1 MDKVVFI
8 TGASRGIGAATVEKF
23 VNEGWQVVGFFNENK
38 TDDTENVKYIKMD
51 IASSVSIKQA
61 FERAFAIWERVDA
74 LVNCA
79 GLFGYKKL
87 MDYTEDLM
95 DKMIATNEKG
105 TYLTTRAVLD
115 YMQTGSIV
123 HVSSTAGQ
131 VGSTDVVYAGTKG
144 AVAAYVKSAA
154 KQLAPKIRIN
164 CVAPGPTDTHMLRQ
178 HDPERV
184 EKLKEQILLKRL
196 ARPEEI
202 ANAIY
207 FLASDDSSFVTGSTL
222 DVNGGMVLR

>member
-1 MDKVVFI
+1 MNKVVFI

-23 VNEGWQVVGFFNENK
+23 IKEGWNVVGFYNENK
-38 TDDTENVKYIKMD
+38 TDDTDTVKYIQMD
-51 IASSVSIKQA
+51 ISKAESIKEA
-61 FERAFAIWERVDA
+61 FKKAFAVWGRVDS

-87 MDYTEDLM
+87 RDYDEALM
-95 DKMIATNEKG
+95 DQVVSVNEKG
-105 TYLTTRAVLD
+105 TYLTTQLILE
-115 YMQTGSIV
+115 YMKAGSIV

-131 VGSTDVVYAGTKG
+131 VGSTDVVYAGTKA
-144 AVAAYVKSAA
+144 AVAAFVKSAA
-154 KQLAPKIRIN
+154 KQIAPDIRIN
-164 CVAPGPTDTHMLRQ
+164 CVSPGPTDTHMLRK

-184 EKLKEQILLKRL
+184 EKLKEMILLKRL
-196 ARPEEI
+196 GKVEEI

-207 FLASDDSSFVTGSTL
+207 FLAGDEASFITGTTL

>member
-1 MDKVVFI
+1 MSVVFI
-8 TGASRGIGAATVEKF
+8 TGASRGIGAATVKKF
-23 VNEGWQVVGFFNENK
+23 VEMGWNVVGFYNENK
-38 TDDTENVKYIKMD
+38 TDDTDKIKYVRMD
-51 IASSVSIKQA
+51 ITSFESIKAA
-61 FERAFAIWERVDA
+61 FKQGVGFWGNVDA

-87 MDYTEDLM
+87 MDYDEELM
-95 DKMIATNEKG
+95 DKVIAVNEKG

-115 YMQTGSIV
+115 YMQEGSIV

-131 VGSTDVVYAGTKG
+131 VGSTDIVYAGTKA
-144 AVAAYVKSAA
+144 AVTAYVKSAA

-164 CVAPGPTDTHMLRQ
+164 CVAPGPTDTHMLRK

-184 EKLKEQILLKRL
+184 EKLKEMILLKRL
-196 ARPEEI
+196 GDAEEI

-207 FLASDDSSFVTGSTL
+207 FLASDQSSFITGTTL

>member
-1 MDKVVFI
+1 MAVVFI
-8 TGASRGIGAATVEKF
+8 TGASRGIGAATVKKF
-23 VNEGWQVVGFFNENK
+23 IDNGWNVVGFYNDNK
-38 TDDTENVKYIKMD
+38 TDDTEKVKYLKMD
-51 IASSVSIKQA
+51 ITSSESIALVFKQA
-61 FERAFAIWERVDA
+61 YEVWGQVDA

-87 MDYTEDLM
+87 MDYDEELM
-95 DKMIATNEKG
+95 DKVIAVNEKG
-105 TYLTTRAVLD
+105 TYLTTRAVLG
-115 YMQTGSIV
+115 YMQEGSIV

-131 VGSTDVVYAGTKG
+131 VGSTDIVYAGTKG

-196 ARPEEI
+196 GKAEEI

-207 FLASDDSSFVTGSTL
+207 FLASDQASFITGTTL